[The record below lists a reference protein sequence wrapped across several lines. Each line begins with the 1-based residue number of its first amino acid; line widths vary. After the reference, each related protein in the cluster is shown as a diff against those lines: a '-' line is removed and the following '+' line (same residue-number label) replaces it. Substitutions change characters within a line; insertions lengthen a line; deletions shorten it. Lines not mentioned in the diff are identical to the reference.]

1 MNTLPQ
7 VMSMPI
13 LEEETTNTIT
23 VSWNSSSRSGVQ
35 YELWGDGDADGN
47 FIKMENTIDHYR
59 VFNEEMNWLE
69 ANEFCASL
77 DAQLVT
83 IPNQSVQDI
92 LETKISHLRQ

>member
-1 MNTLPQ
+1 VYAINGNGQSIASRVASGVTMNTLPQ
-7 VMSMPI
+7 VMSMPT

-77 DAQLVT
+77 DA
-83 IPNQSVQDI
+83 
-92 LETKISHLRQ
+92 